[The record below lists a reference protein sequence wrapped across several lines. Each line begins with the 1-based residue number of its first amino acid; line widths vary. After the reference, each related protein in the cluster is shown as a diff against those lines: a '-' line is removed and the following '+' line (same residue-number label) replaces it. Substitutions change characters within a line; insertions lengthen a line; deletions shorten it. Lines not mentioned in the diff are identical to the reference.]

1 MFRFAG
7 TFISIIMISVM
18 FQCFGQTSFCPVI
31 TWKESFA
38 FEALI
43 SAFDPVSVLAVFK
56 EVDADENLFAVD
68 FGDW

>member
-1 MFRFAG
+1 
-7 TFISIIMISVM
+7 M